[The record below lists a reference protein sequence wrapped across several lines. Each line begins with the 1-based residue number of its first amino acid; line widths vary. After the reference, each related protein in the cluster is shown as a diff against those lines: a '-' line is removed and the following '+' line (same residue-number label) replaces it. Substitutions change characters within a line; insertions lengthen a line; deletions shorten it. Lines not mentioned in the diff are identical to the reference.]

1 MSNAIM
7 KFLRDEEGATAIEYG
22 LIAGLV
28 AVALVGTLT
37 ALGGDLGKL
46 FAKVSGTITTAI
58 TPPTTPTTPTTP

>member
-28 AVALVGTLT
+28 SIAIVATVTTVGDNLVTIFTNIGASLLT
-37 ALGGDLGKL
+37 A
-46 FAKVSGTITTAI
+46 AT
-58 TPPTTPTTPTTP
+58 